1 MIWKTKLIK
10 KWEVSV
16 MTLIIKNIKT
26 LTSLLFLLILAIPNI
41 GYTDQNNPYNPKP
54 QWITIHSSN
63 YYDGDSDDLVTA
75 GIGFTPLSSMIQEF
89 KFADPDNPTTH
100 ELRQAKLNRF
110 IDTKTGEGQLF
121 GFRQQNLSP
130 LFDGKIAGTEILAT
144 IKEGNVGVLLQ
155 IPVDFDK
162 KKPCIVAIPASNYDG
177 LYNAKDIQIRGLW
190 GLKHNCAVVYN
201 DKGLGNGIY
210 DISSQQGFTIEGKI
224 AKDNLLFNPK
234 IKNRENF
241 IKNYPNRYAVKQLH
255 SKQNPEHNWGKY
267 VLQSIEFALYEINDR
282 FSATNTRNFTS
293 YNTLI
298 LIYGAEDGASAALNA
313 GELDKIGTINGIVAV
328 NPQIQPNPEI
338 ASLTIQEGTSVRSFK
353 YNSIPDYATT
363 AALYIP
369 CAIPAIE
376 PNKADNYVPYASKYF
391 YSQNRCDALKKA
403 NLLTKGTPKEA
414 LEKLYSYGWRP
425 EMEIQL
431 PYFYNKESIAFPYQ
445 YISSYGRFD
454 VTENMC
460 DYSVA
465 STQQDPLYNFGEV
478 MPLKE
483 VKFSEIWSL
492 SNGHLPIWANKDVT
506 AIDLVANK
514 DIDSPRREWFSSS
527 EIKNQIDYGTKGAIC
542 LREKITEKR
551 VNDGLK
557 QVQATGNLNK
567 IKTFIVHGQSNVKQ
581 LINHTSRPYVA
592 LNSGVEGKESQLR
605 YIEVEN
611 ASYLDGKSPFDN
623 TLLAI
628 DYYGEDAIE
637 WLWANLTNNTTLPE
651 SQVIRTKPRGGSIS
665 QAPQATLENLVP
677 IAQKP
682 DSSNLI
688 MIEDR
693 KISLPK

>member
-26 LTSLLFLLILAIPNI
+26 LTSLLFLPILAIPNI

-75 GIGFTPLSSMIQEF
+75 GIGFTPLSSMIQKF
-89 KFADPDNPTTH
+89 KFADPDNPTTR

-144 IKEGNVGVLLQ
+144 IKEGNVGVLLH

-376 PNKADNYVPYASKYF
+376 PNKADSYVPYASKYF

-414 LEKLYSYGWRP
+414 LEKLHSYGWRP

-431 PYFYNKESIAFPYQ
+431 PYFYTEESIAFPYQ
-445 YISSYGRFD
+445 YIS
-454 VTENMC
+454 
-460 DYSVA
+460 
-465 STQQDPLYNFGEV
+465 
-478 MPLKE
+478 
-483 VKFSEIWSL
+483 
-492 SNGHLPIWANKDVT
+492 
-506 AIDLVANK
+506 
-514 DIDSPRREWFSSS
+514 
-527 EIKNQIDYGTKGAIC
+527 
-542 LREKITEKR
+542 
-551 VNDGLK
+551 
-557 QVQATGNLNK
+557 
-567 IKTFIVHGQSNVKQ
+567 
-581 LINHTSRPYVA
+581 
-592 LNSGVEGKESQLR
+592 
-605 YIEVEN
+605 
-611 ASYLDGKSPFDN
+611 
-623 TLLAI
+623 
-628 DYYGEDAIE
+628 
-637 WLWANLTNNTTLPE
+637 
-651 SQVIRTKPRGGSIS
+651 
-665 QAPQATLENLVP
+665 
-677 IAQKP
+677 
-682 DSSNLI
+682 
-688 MIEDR
+688 
-693 KISLPK
+693 

>member
-1 MIWKTKLIK
+1 
-10 KWEVSV
+10 
-16 MTLIIKNIKT
+16 MTLIIRNKKT
-26 LTSLLFLLILAIPNI
+26 LISLLFLPLVTIPNI
-41 GYTDQNNPYNPKP
+41 GYTEQNNLYKPKL

-75 GIGFTPLSSMIQEF
+75 GIGFTPLSSMIQKF
-89 KFADPDNPTTH
+89 KFADPANPTTQ
-100 ELRQAKLNRF
+100 ELRRAKLNRF

-121 GFRQQNLSP
+121 GFKQKNLSP
-130 LFDGKIAGTEILAT
+130 LFDGKIAGSEILAT
-144 IKEGNVGVLLQ
+144 LKEENVGILLQ

-162 KKPCIVAIPASNYDG
+162 KKPCIVAVPASNYDG
-177 LYNAKDIQIRGLW
+177 LYNAKDMQIRGLW

-210 DISSQQGFTIEGKI
+210 DITNQQGFTIEGKI

-234 IKNRENF
+234 IKNREIF
-241 IKNYPNRYAVKQLH
+241 IENNPNRYAVKQLH

-267 VLQSIEFALYEINDR
+267 ILNSIEFALYEINDR
-282 FSATNTRNFTS
+282 FSATNTRDFNAD
-293 YNTLI
+293 NTLI
-298 LIYGAEDGASAALNA
+298 LIYGAEDGASAALKA
-313 GELDKIGTINGIVAV
+313 GELDKNGIIDGIVAV
-328 NPQIQPNPEI
+328 NPQIQPNPDI
-338 ASLTIQEGTSVRSFK
+338 TSLSIQNKTSSRSLK
-353 YNSIPDYATT
+353 YNSIPDYATL

-376 PNKADNYVPYASKYF
+376 PNKSDNYVPYALKYL
-391 YSQNRCDALKKA
+391 YSQNRCNALKKA
-403 NLLTKGTPKEA
+403 KLLTTGTPKEA
-414 LEKLYSYGWRP
+414 LDKLHAYGWRP

-431 PYFYNKESIAFPYQ
+431 PYFYYKESIAFPYQ

-465 STQQDPLYNFGEV
+465 STQQDRLYNFGEV

-483 VKFSEIWSL
+483 VNFSEIWSL
-492 SNGHLPIWANKDVT
+492 SNGHLPIWADKDVT
-506 AIDLVANK
+506 AIDLVVNK
-514 DIDSPRREWFSSS
+514 DIVSPRRAWYSSS
-527 EIKNQIDYGTKGAIC
+527 EIENQIDYGIKGAIC

-551 VNDGLK
+551 VIDGLK

-567 IKTFIVHGQSNVKQ
+567 IKTFIVHGQNNVKQ
-581 LINHTSRPYVA
+581 LIDHTSRPYVA
-592 LNSGVEGKESQLR
+592 LNSAVEGKESQLR

-651 SQVIRTKPRGGSIS
+651 SQIIRTKPRGGSIG
-665 QAPQATLENLVP
+665 QAPQATIENLVP
-677 IAQKP
+677 ITQKP
-682 DSSNLI
+682 DINNLI
-688 MIEDR
+688 ILEDK
-693 KISLPK
+693 KIALP

>member
-1 MIWKTKLIK
+1 
-10 KWEVSV
+10 
-16 MTLIIKNIKT
+16 MTLIIRNKKT
-26 LTSLLFLLILAIPNI
+26 LISLLFLPLVTIPNI
-41 GYTDQNNPYNPKP
+41 GYTEQNNLYKPKL

-75 GIGFTPLSSMIQEF
+75 GIGFTPLSSMIQKF
-89 KFADPDNPTTH
+89 KFADPANPTTQ
-100 ELRQAKLNRF
+100 ELRRAKLNRF

-121 GFRQQNLSP
+121 GFKQKNLSP
-130 LFDGKIAGTEILAT
+130 LFDGKIAGSEILAT
-144 IKEGNVGVLLQ
+144 LKEGNVGILLQ

-162 KKPCIVAIPASNYDG
+162 KKPCIVAVPASNYDG

-210 DISSQQGFTIEGKI
+210 DITNQQGFTIEGKI

-234 IKNRENF
+234 IKNREIF
-241 IKNYPNRYAVKQLH
+241 IENNPNRYAVKQLH

-267 VLQSIEFALYEINDR
+267 ILNSIEFALYEINDR
-282 FSATNTRNFTS
+282 FSATNTRDFNAD
-293 YNTLI
+293 NTLI
-298 LIYGAEDGASAALNA
+298 LIYGAEDGASAALKA
-313 GELDKIGTINGIVAV
+313 GELDKNGIIDGIVAV
-328 NPQIQPNPEI
+328 NPQIQPNPDI
-338 ASLTIQEGTSVRSFK
+338 TSLSIQNKTSARSLK
-353 YNSIPDYATT
+353 YNSIPDYATL

-376 PNKADNYVPYASKYF
+376 PNKSDNYVPYALKYL

-403 NLLTKGTPKEA
+403 KLLTTGTPKEA
-414 LEKLYSYGWRP
+414 LDKLHDYGWRP

-431 PYFYNKESIAFPYQ
+431 PYFYYKESIAFPYQ

-465 STQQDPLYNFGEV
+465 STQQDRLYNFGEV

-483 VKFSEIWSL
+483 VNFSEIWSL
-492 SNGHLPIWANKDVT
+492 SNGHLPIWADKDVT
-506 AIDLVANK
+506 AIDLVVNK
-514 DIDSPRREWFSSS
+514 DIVSPRRAWYSSS
-527 EIKNQIDYGTKGAIC
+527 EIENQIDYGIKGAIC

-551 VNDGLK
+551 VIDGLK

-567 IKTFIVHGQSNVKQ
+567 IKTFIVHGQNNVKQ
-581 LINHTSRPYVA
+581 LIDHTSRPYVA
-592 LNSGVEGKESQLR
+592 LNSAVEGKESQLR

-651 SQVIRTKPRGGSIS
+651 SQIIRTKPRGGSIG
-665 QAPQATLENLVP
+665 QAPQATIENLVP
-677 IAQKP
+677 ITQKP
-682 DSSNLI
+682 DINNLI
-688 MIEDR
+688 ILEDK
-693 KISLPK
+693 KIALP

>member
-1 MIWKTKLIK
+1 
-10 KWEVSV
+10 
-16 MTLIIKNIKT
+16 MTLIIRNKKT
-26 LTSLLFLLILAIPNI
+26 LISLLFLPLVTIPNI
-41 GYTDQNNPYNPKP
+41 GYTDQNNLYKPKP

-75 GIGFTPLSSMIQEF
+75 GIGFTPLSSMIQKF
-89 KFADPDNPTTH
+89 KFADPANPTTQ
-100 ELRQAKLNRF
+100 ELRRAKLNRF

-121 GFRQQNLSP
+121 GFKQKNLSP
-130 LFDGKIAGTEILAT
+130 LFDGKIAGSEILAT
-144 IKEGNVGVLLQ
+144 LKEENVGILLQ

-162 KKPCIVAIPASNYDG
+162 KKPCIVAVPASNYDG
-177 LYNAKDIQIRGLW
+177 LYNAKDMQIRGLW

-210 DISSQQGFTIEGKI
+210 DITNQQGFTIEGKI

-234 IKNRENF
+234 IKNREIF
-241 IKNYPNRYAVKQLH
+241 IENNPNRYAVKQLH

-267 VLQSIEFALYEINDR
+267 ILNSIEFALYEINDR
-282 FSATNTRNFTS
+282 FSATNTRDFNAD
-293 YNTLI
+293 NTLI
-298 LIYGAEDGASAALNA
+298 LIYGAEDGASAALKA
-313 GELDKIGTINGIVAV
+313 GELDKNGIIDGIVAV
-328 NPQIQPNPEI
+328 NPQIQPNPDI
-338 ASLTIQEGTSVRSFK
+338 TSLSIQNKTSARSLK
-353 YNSIPDYATT
+353 YNSIPDYATL

-376 PNKADNYVPYASKYF
+376 PNKSDNYVPYALKYL

-403 NLLTKGTPKEA
+403 KLLTTGTPKEA
-414 LEKLYSYGWRP
+414 LDKLHDYGWRP

-431 PYFYNKESIAFPYQ
+431 PYFYYKESIAFPYQ

-465 STQQDPLYNFGEV
+465 STQQDRLYNFGEV

-483 VKFSEIWSL
+483 VNFSEIWSL
-492 SNGHLPIWANKDVT
+492 SNGHLPIWADKDVT
-506 AIDLVANK
+506 AIDLVVNK
-514 DIDSPRREWFSSS
+514 DIVSPRRAWYSSS
-527 EIKNQIDYGTKGAIC
+527 ETENQIDYGIKGAIC

-551 VNDGLK
+551 VIDGLK

-567 IKTFIVHGQSNVKQ
+567 IKTFIVHGQNNVKQ

-688 MIEDR
+688 IIEDR

>member
-1 MIWKTKLIK
+1 
-10 KWEVSV
+10 
-16 MTLIIKNIKT
+16 MTLIIRNKKT
-26 LTSLLFLLILAIPNI
+26 LISLLFLPLVTIPNI
-41 GYTDQNNPYNPKP
+41 GYTEQNNLYKPKL

-75 GIGFTPLSSMIQEF
+75 GIGFTPLSSMIQKF
-89 KFADPDNPTTH
+89 KFADPANPTTQ
-100 ELRQAKLNRF
+100 ELRRAKLNRF

-121 GFRQQNLSP
+121 GFKQKNLSP
-130 LFDGKIAGTEILAT
+130 LFDGKIAGSEILAT
-144 IKEGNVGVLLQ
+144 LKEENVGILLQ

-162 KKPCIVAIPASNYDG
+162 KKPCIVAVPASNYDG
-177 LYNAKDIQIRGLW
+177 LYNAKDMQIRGLW

-210 DISSQQGFTIEGKI
+210 DITNQQGFTIEGKI

-234 IKNRENF
+234 IKNREIF
-241 IKNYPNRYAVKQLH
+241 IENNPNRYAVKQLH

-267 VLQSIEFALYEINDR
+267 ILNSIEFALYEINDR
-282 FSATNTRNFTS
+282 FSATNTRDFNAD
-293 YNTLI
+293 NTLI
-298 LIYGAEDGASAALNA
+298 LIYGAEDGGSAALKA
-313 GELDKIGTINGIVAV
+313 GELDKNGIIDGIVAV
-328 NPQIQPNPEI
+328 NPQIQPNPDI
-338 ASLTIQEGTSVRSFK
+338 TSLSIQNKTSSRSLK
-353 YNSIPDYATT
+353 YNSIPDYATL

-376 PNKADNYVPYASKYF
+376 PNKSDNYVPYALKYL
-391 YSQNRCDALKKA
+391 YSQNRCNALKKA
-403 NLLTKGTPKEA
+403 KLLTTGTPKEA
-414 LEKLYSYGWRP
+414 LDKLHDYGWRP

-431 PYFYNKESIAFPYQ
+431 PYFYYKESIAFPYQ

-465 STQQDPLYNFGEV
+465 STQQDRLYNFGEV

-483 VKFSEIWSL
+483 VNFSEIWSL
-492 SNGHLPIWANKDVT
+492 SNGHLPIWADKDVT
-506 AIDLVANK
+506 AIDLVVNK
-514 DIDSPRREWFSSS
+514 DIVSPRRAWYSSS
-527 EIKNQIDYGTKGAIC
+527 EIENQIDYGIKGAIC

-551 VNDGLK
+551 VIDGLK

-567 IKTFIVHGQSNVKQ
+567 IKTFIVHGQNNVKQ

-592 LNSGVEGKESQLR
+592 LNSAVEGKESQLR

-651 SQVIRTKPRGGSIS
+651 SQVIRTKPRGGSIG
-665 QAPQATLENLVP
+665 QAPQSTIENLVP
-677 IAQKP
+677 ITQKP
-682 DSSNLI
+682 DINNLI
-688 MIEDR
+688 ILEDK
-693 KISLPK
+693 KIALP

>member
-1 MIWKTKLIK
+1 
-10 KWEVSV
+10 
-16 MTLIIKNIKT
+16 MTLIIRNKKT
-26 LTSLLFLLILAIPNI
+26 LISLLFLPLLTIPNI
-41 GYTDQNNPYNPKP
+41 GYTEQNNLYKPKL

-75 GIGFTPLSSMIQEF
+75 GIGFTPLSSMIQKF
-89 KFADPDNPTTH
+89 KFADPANPTTQ
-100 ELRQAKLNRF
+100 ELRRAKLNRF

-121 GFRQQNLSP
+121 GFKQKNLSP
-130 LFDGKIAGTEILAT
+130 LFDGKIAGSEILAT
-144 IKEGNVGVLLQ
+144 LKEENVGILLQ

-162 KKPCIVAIPASNYDG
+162 KKPCIVAVPASNYDG
-177 LYNAKDIQIRGLW
+177 LYNAKDMQIRGLW

-210 DISSQQGFTIEGKI
+210 DITNQQGFTIEGKI

-234 IKNRENF
+234 IKNREIF
-241 IKNYPNRYAVKQLH
+241 IENNPNRYAVKQLH

-267 VLQSIEFALYEINDR
+267 ILNSIEFALYEINDR
-282 FSATNTRNFTS
+282 FSATNTRDFNAD
-293 YNTLI
+293 NTLI
-298 LIYGAEDGASAALNA
+298 LIYGAEDGASAALKA
-313 GELDKIGTINGIVAV
+313 GELDKNGIIDGIVAV
-328 NPQIQPNPEI
+328 NPQIQPNPDI
-338 ASLTIQEGTSVRSFK
+338 TSLSIQNKTSSRSLK
-353 YNSIPDYATT
+353 YNSIPDYATL

-376 PNKADNYVPYASKYF
+376 PNKSDNYVPYALKYL

-403 NLLTKGTPKEA
+403 KLLTTGTPKEA
-414 LEKLYSYGWRP
+414 LDKLHDYGWRP

-431 PYFYNKESIAFPYQ
+431 PYFYYKESIAFPYQ

-465 STQQDPLYNFGEV
+465 STQQDRLYNFGEV

-483 VKFSEIWSL
+483 VNFSEIWSL
-492 SNGHLPIWANKDVT
+492 SNGHLPIWADKDVT
-506 AIDLVANK
+506 AIDLVVNK
-514 DIDSPRREWFSSS
+514 DIVSPRRAWYSSS
-527 EIKNQIDYGTKGAIC
+527 ETENQIDYGIKGAIC

-551 VNDGLK
+551 VIDGLK

-567 IKTFIVHGQSNVKQ
+567 IKTFIVHGQNNVKQ
-581 LINHTSRPYVA
+581 LIDHTSRPYVA
-592 LNSGVEGKESQLR
+592 LNSAVEGKESQLR

-651 SQVIRTKPRGGSIS
+651 SQIIRTKPRGGRIG
-665 QAPQATLENLVP
+665 QAPQATIENLVP
-677 IAQKP
+677 ITQKP
-682 DSSNLI
+682 DINNLI
-688 MIEDR
+688 ILEDK
-693 KISLPK
+693 KIALP

>member
-1 MIWKTKLIK
+1 
-10 KWEVSV
+10 
-16 MTLIIKNIKT
+16 MTLIIRNKKT
-26 LTSLLFLLILAIPNI
+26 LISLLFLPLVTIPNI
-41 GYTDQNNPYNPKP
+41 GYTEQNNLYKPKL

-75 GIGFTPLSSMIQEF
+75 GIGFTPLSSMIQKF
-89 KFADPDNPTTH
+89 KFADPANPTTQ
-100 ELRQAKLNRF
+100 ELRRAKLNRF

-121 GFRQQNLSP
+121 GFKQKNLSP
-130 LFDGKIAGTEILAT
+130 LFDGKIAGSEILAT
-144 IKEGNVGVLLQ
+144 LKEENVGILLQ

-162 KKPCIVAIPASNYDG
+162 KKPCIVAVPASNYDG
-177 LYNAKDIQIRGLW
+177 LYNAKDMQIRGLW

-210 DISSQQGFTIEGKI
+210 DITNQQGFTIEGKI

-234 IKNRENF
+234 IKNREIF
-241 IKNYPNRYAVKQLH
+241 IENNPNRYAVKQLH

-267 VLQSIEFALYEINDR
+267 ILNSIEFALYEINDR
-282 FSATNTRNFTS
+282 FSATNTRDFNAD
-293 YNTLI
+293 NTLI
-298 LIYGAEDGASAALNA
+298 LIYGAEDGASAALKA
-313 GELDKIGTINGIVAV
+313 GELDKNGIIDGIVAV
-328 NPQIQPNPEI
+328 NPQIQPNPDI
-338 ASLTIQEGTSVRSFK
+338 TSLSIQNKTSARSLK
-353 YNSIPDYATT
+353 YNSIPDYATL

-376 PNKADNYVPYASKYF
+376 PNKSDNYVPYALKYL
-391 YSQNRCDALKKA
+391 YSQNRCNALKKA
-403 NLLTKGTPKEA
+403 KLLTTGTPKEA
-414 LEKLYSYGWRP
+414 LDKLHDYGWRP

-431 PYFYNKESIAFPYQ
+431 PYFYYKESIAFPYQ

-465 STQQDPLYNFGEV
+465 STQQDRLYNFGEV

-483 VKFSEIWSL
+483 VNFSEIWSL
-492 SNGHLPIWANKDVT
+492 SNGHLPIWADKDVT
-506 AIDLVANK
+506 AIDLVVNK
-514 DIDSPRREWFSSS
+514 DIVSPRRAWYSSS
-527 EIKNQIDYGTKGAIC
+527 EIENQIDYGIKGAIC

-551 VNDGLK
+551 VIDGLK

-567 IKTFIVHGQSNVKQ
+567 IKTFIVHGQNNVKQ
-581 LINHTSRPYVA
+581 LIDHTSRPYVA
-592 LNSGVEGKESQLR
+592 LNSAVEGKESQLR

-651 SQVIRTKPRGGSIS
+651 SQIIRTKPRGGSIG
-665 QAPQATLENLVP
+665 QAPQATIENLVP
-677 IAQKP
+677 ITQKP
-682 DSSNLI
+682 DINNLI
-688 MIEDR
+688 ILEDK
-693 KISLPK
+693 KIALP

>member
-1 MIWKTKLIK
+1 
-10 KWEVSV
+10 
-16 MTLIIKNIKT
+16 MTLIIRNKKT
-26 LTSLLFLLILAIPNI
+26 LISLLFLPLVTIPNI
-41 GYTDQNNPYNPKP
+41 GYTEQNNLYKPKL

-75 GIGFTPLSSMIQEF
+75 GIGFTPLSSMIQKF
-89 KFADPDNPTTH
+89 KFADPANPTTQ
-100 ELRQAKLNRF
+100 ELRRAKLNRF

-121 GFRQQNLSP
+121 GFKQKNLSP
-130 LFDGKIAGTEILAT
+130 LFDGKIAGSEILAT
-144 IKEGNVGVLLQ
+144 LKEENVGILLQ

-162 KKPCIVAIPASNYDG
+162 KKPCIVAVPASNYDG
-177 LYNAKDIQIRGLW
+177 LYNAKDMQIRGLW

-210 DISSQQGFTIEGKI
+210 DITNQQGFTIEGKI

-234 IKNRENF
+234 IKNREIF
-241 IKNYPNRYAVKQLH
+241 IENNPNRYAVKQLH

-267 VLQSIEFALYEINDR
+267 ILNSIEFALYEINDR
-282 FSATNTRNFTS
+282 FSATNTRDFNAD
-293 YNTLI
+293 NTLI
-298 LIYGAEDGASAALNA
+298 LIYGAEDGASAALKA
-313 GELDKIGTINGIVAV
+313 GELDKNGIIDGIVAV
-328 NPQIQPNPEI
+328 NPQIQPNPDI
-338 ASLTIQEGTSVRSFK
+338 TSLSIQNKTSSRSLK
-353 YNSIPDYATT
+353 YNSIPDYATL

-376 PNKADNYVPYASKYF
+376 PNKSDNYVPYALKYL

-403 NLLTKGTPKEA
+403 KLLTTGTPKEA
-414 LEKLYSYGWRP
+414 LDKLHDYGWRP

-431 PYFYNKESIAFPYQ
+431 PYFYYKESIAFPYQ

-465 STQQDPLYNFGEV
+465 STQQDRLYNFGEV

-483 VKFSEIWSL
+483 VNFSEIWSL
-492 SNGHLPIWANKDVT
+492 SNGHLPIWADKDVT
-506 AIDLVANK
+506 AIDLVVNK
-514 DIDSPRREWFSSS
+514 DIVSPRRAWYSSS
-527 EIKNQIDYGTKGAIC
+527 ETENQIDYGIKGAIC

-551 VNDGLK
+551 VIDGLK

-567 IKTFIVHGQSNVKQ
+567 IKTFIVHGQNNVKQ
-581 LINHTSRPYVA
+581 LIDHTSRPYVA
-592 LNSGVEGKESQLR
+592 LNSAVEGKESQLR

-651 SQVIRTKPRGGSIS
+651 SQIIRTKPRGGSIG
-665 QAPQATLENLVP
+665 QAPQATIENLVP
-677 IAQKP
+677 ITQKP
-682 DSSNLI
+682 DINNLI
-688 MIEDR
+688 ILEDK
-693 KISLPK
+693 KIALP

>member
-1 MIWKTKLIK
+1 
-10 KWEVSV
+10 
-16 MTLIIKNIKT
+16 MTLIIRNKKT
-26 LTSLLFLLILAIPNI
+26 LISLLFLPLVTIPNI
-41 GYTDQNNPYNPKP
+41 GYTEQNNLYKPKL

-75 GIGFTPLSSMIQEF
+75 GIGFTPLSSMIQKF
-89 KFADPDNPTTH
+89 KFADPANPTTQ
-100 ELRQAKLNRF
+100 ELRRAKLNRF

-121 GFRQQNLSP
+121 GFKQKNLSP
-130 LFDGKIAGTEILAT
+130 LFDGKIAGSEILAT
-144 IKEGNVGVLLQ
+144 LKEENVGILLQ

-162 KKPCIVAIPASNYDG
+162 KKPCIVAVPASNYDG
-177 LYNAKDIQIRGLW
+177 LYNAKDMQIRGLW

-210 DISSQQGFTIEGKI
+210 DITNQQGFTIEGKI

-234 IKNRENF
+234 IKNREIF
-241 IKNYPNRYAVKQLH
+241 IENNPNRYAVKQLH

-267 VLQSIEFALYEINDR
+267 ILNSIEFALYEINDR
-282 FSATNTRNFTS
+282 FSATNTRDFNAD
-293 YNTLI
+293 NTLI
-298 LIYGAEDGASAALNA
+298 LIYGAEDGASAALKA
-313 GELDKIGTINGIVAV
+313 GELDKNGIIDGIVAV
-328 NPQIQPNPEI
+328 NPQIQPNPDI
-338 ASLTIQEGTSVRSFK
+338 TSLSIQNKTSARSLK
-353 YNSIPDYATT
+353 YNSIPDYATL

-376 PNKADNYVPYASKYF
+376 PNKSDNYVPYALKYL
-391 YSQNRCDALKKA
+391 YSQNRCNALKKA
-403 NLLTKGTPKEA
+403 KLLTTGTPKEA
-414 LEKLYSYGWRP
+414 LDKLHDYGWRP
-425 EMEIQL
+425 EMETQL
-431 PYFYNKESIAFPYQ
+431 PYFYYKESIAFPYQ

-465 STQQDPLYNFGEV
+465 STQQDRLYNFGEV

-483 VKFSEIWSL
+483 VNFSEIWSL
-492 SNGHLPIWANKDVT
+492 SNGHLPIWADKDVT
-506 AIDLVANK
+506 AIDLVVNK
-514 DIDSPRREWFSSS
+514 DIVSPRRAWYSSS
-527 EIKNQIDYGTKGAIC
+527 EIENQIDYGIKGAIC

-551 VNDGLK
+551 VIDGLK

-567 IKTFIVHGQSNVKQ
+567 IKTFIVHGQNNVKQ
-581 LINHTSRPYVA
+581 LIDHTSRPYVA
-592 LNSGVEGKESQLR
+592 LNSAVEGKESQLR

-651 SQVIRTKPRGGSIS
+651 SQIIRTKPRGGSIG
-665 QAPQATLENLVP
+665 QAPQATIENLVP
-677 IAQKP
+677 ITQKP
-682 DSSNLI
+682 DINNLI
-688 MIEDR
+688 ILEDK
-693 KISLPK
+693 KIALP

>member
-1 MIWKTKLIK
+1 
-10 KWEVSV
+10 
-16 MTLIIKNIKT
+16 MTLIIRNKKT
-26 LTSLLFLLILAIPNI
+26 LISLLFLPLVTIPNI
-41 GYTDQNNPYNPKP
+41 GYTEQNNLYKPKL

-75 GIGFTPLSSMIQEF
+75 GIGFTPLSSMIQKF
-89 KFADPDNPTTH
+89 KFADPANPTTQ
-100 ELRQAKLNRF
+100 ELRRAKLNRF

-121 GFRQQNLSP
+121 GFKQKNLSP
-130 LFDGKIAGTEILAT
+130 LFDGKIAGSEILAT
-144 IKEGNVGVLLQ
+144 LKEGNVGILLQ

-162 KKPCIVAIPASNYDG
+162 KKPCIVAVPASNYDG

-210 DISSQQGFTIEGKI
+210 DITNQQGFTIEGKI

-234 IKNRENF
+234 IKNREIF
-241 IKNYPNRYAVKQLH
+241 IENNPNRYAVKQLH

-267 VLQSIEFALYEINDR
+267 ILNSIEFALYEINDR
-282 FSATNTRNFTS
+282 FSATNTRDFNAD
-293 YNTLI
+293 NTLI
-298 LIYGAEDGASAALNA
+298 LIYGAEDGASAALKA
-313 GELDKIGTINGIVAV
+313 GELDKNGIIDGIVAV
-328 NPQIQPNPEI
+328 NPQIQPNPDI
-338 ASLTIQEGTSVRSFK
+338 TSLSIQNKTSARSLK
-353 YNSIPDYATT
+353 YNSIPDYATL

-376 PNKADNYVPYASKYF
+376 PNKSDNYVPYALKYL
-391 YSQNRCDALKKA
+391 YSQNRCNALKKA
-403 NLLTKGTPKEA
+403 KLLTTGTPKEA
-414 LEKLYSYGWRP
+414 LDKLHDYGWRP
-425 EMEIQL
+425 EMETQL
-431 PYFYNKESIAFPYQ
+431 PYFYYKESIAFPYQ

-465 STQQDPLYNFGEV
+465 STQQDRLYNFGEV

-483 VKFSEIWSL
+483 VNFSEIWSL
-492 SNGHLPIWANKDVT
+492 SNGHLPIWADKDVT
-506 AIDLVANK
+506 AIDLVVNK
-514 DIDSPRREWFSSS
+514 DIVSPRRAWYSSS
-527 EIKNQIDYGTKGAIC
+527 EIENQIDYGIKGAIC

-551 VNDGLK
+551 VIDGLK

-567 IKTFIVHGQSNVKQ
+567 IKTFIVHGQNNVKQ
-581 LINHTSRPYVA
+581 LIDHTSRPYVA
-592 LNSGVEGKESQLR
+592 LNSAVEGKESQLR

-651 SQVIRTKPRGGSIS
+651 SQIIRTKPRGGSIG
-665 QAPQATLENLVP
+665 QAPQATIENLVP
-677 IAQKP
+677 ITQKP
-682 DSSNLI
+682 DINNLI
-688 MIEDR
+688 ILEDK
-693 KISLPK
+693 KIALP

>member
-1 MIWKTKLIK
+1 
-10 KWEVSV
+10 
-16 MTLIIKNIKT
+16 MTLIIRNIKT
-26 LTSLLFLLILAIPNI
+26 LTSLLFLPLLTIPNI
-41 GYTDQNNPYNPKP
+41 GYTEQNNPYKPKP

-75 GIGFTPLSSMIQEF
+75 GIGFTPLSSMIQKF
-89 KFADPDNPTTH
+89 KFADPANPTTQ
-100 ELRQAKLNRF
+100 ELRRAKLNRF

-121 GFRQQNLSP
+121 GFKQKNLSP
-130 LFDGKIAGTEILAT
+130 LFDGKIAGSEILAT
-144 IKEGNVGVLLQ
+144 LKEGNVGILLQ

-162 KKPCIVAIPASNYDG
+162 KKPCIVAVPASNYDG
-177 LYNAKDIQIRGLW
+177 LYNAKDMQIRGLW

-210 DISSQQGFTIEGKI
+210 DITNQQGFTIEGKI

-234 IKNRENF
+234 IKNREIF
-241 IKNYPNRYAVKQLH
+241 IENNPNRYAVKQLH

-267 VLQSIEFALYEINDR
+267 ILNSIEFALYEINDR
-282 FSATNTRNFTS
+282 FSATNTRDFNAD
-293 YNTLI
+293 NTLI
-298 LIYGAEDGASAALNA
+298 LIYGAEDGASAALKA
-313 GELDKIGTINGIVAV
+313 GELDKNGIIDGIVAV
-328 NPQIQPNPEI
+328 NPQIQPNPDI
-338 ASLTIQEGTSVRSFK
+338 TSLSIQNKTSARSLK
-353 YNSIPDYATT
+353 YNSIPDYATL

-376 PNKADNYVPYASKYF
+376 PNKSDNNVPYALKYL

-403 NLLTKGTPKEA
+403 KLLTTGTPKEA
-414 LEKLYSYGWRP
+414 LDKLHDYGWRP

-431 PYFYNKESIAFPYQ
+431 PYFYYKESIAFPYQ

-465 STQQDPLYNFGEV
+465 STQQDRLYNFGEV

-483 VKFSEIWSL
+483 VNFSEIWSL
-492 SNGHLPIWANKDVT
+492 SNGHLPIWADKDVT
-506 AIDLVANK
+506 AIDLVVNK
-514 DIDSPRREWFSSS
+514 DIVSPRRAWYSSS
-527 EIKNQIDYGTKGAIC
+527 EIENQIDYGIKGAIC

-551 VNDGLK
+551 VIDGLK

-567 IKTFIVHGQSNVKQ
+567 IKTFIVHGQNNVKQ
-581 LINHTSRPYVA
+581 LIDHTSRPYVA
-592 LNSGVEGKESQLR
+592 LNSAVEGKESQLR

-651 SQVIRTKPRGGSIS
+651 SQIIRTKPRGGSIG
-665 QAPQATLENLVP
+665 QAPQATIENLVP
-677 IAQKP
+677 ITQKP
-682 DSSNLI
+682 DINNLI
-688 MIEDR
+688 ILEDK
-693 KISLPK
+693 KIALP

>member
-1 MIWKTKLIK
+1 
-10 KWEVSV
+10 
-16 MTLIIKNIKT
+16 MTLIIRNKKT
-26 LTSLLFLLILAIPNI
+26 LISLLFLPLVTIPNI
-41 GYTDQNNPYNPKP
+41 GYTEQNNLYKPKL

-75 GIGFTPLSSMIQEF
+75 GIGFTPLSSMIQKF
-89 KFADPDNPTTH
+89 KFADPANPTTQ
-100 ELRQAKLNRF
+100 ELRRAKLNRF

-121 GFRQQNLSP
+121 GFKQKNLSP
-130 LFDGKIAGTEILAT
+130 LFDGKIAGSEILAT
-144 IKEGNVGVLLQ
+144 LKEENVGILLQ

-162 KKPCIVAIPASNYDG
+162 KKPCIVAVPASNYDG
-177 LYNAKDIQIRGLW
+177 LYNAKDMQIRGLW

-210 DISSQQGFTIEGKI
+210 DITNQQGFTIEGKI

-234 IKNRENF
+234 IKNREIF
-241 IKNYPNRYAVKQLH
+241 IENNPNRYAVKQLH

-267 VLQSIEFALYEINDR
+267 ILNSIEFALYEINDR
-282 FSATNTRNFTS
+282 FSATNTRDFNAD
-293 YNTLI
+293 NTLI
-298 LIYGAEDGASAALNA
+298 LIYGAEDGASAALKA
-313 GELDKIGTINGIVAV
+313 GELDKNGIIDGIVAV
-328 NPQIQPNPEI
+328 NPQIQPNPDI
-338 ASLTIQEGTSVRSFK
+338 TSLSIQNKTSARSLK
-353 YNSIPDYATT
+353 YNSIPDYATL

-376 PNKADNYVPYASKYF
+376 PNKSDNYVPYALKYL
-391 YSQNRCDALKKA
+391 YSQNRCNALKKA
-403 NLLTKGTPKEA
+403 KLLTTGTPKEA
-414 LEKLYSYGWRP
+414 LDKLHDYGWRP

-431 PYFYNKESIAFPYQ
+431 PYFYYKESIAFPYQ

-465 STQQDPLYNFGEV
+465 STQQDRLYNFGEV

-483 VKFSEIWSL
+483 VNFSEIWSL
-492 SNGHLPIWANKDVT
+492 SNGHLPIWADKDVT
-506 AIDLVANK
+506 AIDLVVNK
-514 DIDSPRREWFSSS
+514 DIVSPRRAWYSSS
-527 EIKNQIDYGTKGAIC
+527 ETENQIDYGIKGAIC

-551 VNDGLK
+551 VIDGLK

-567 IKTFIVHGQSNVKQ
+567 IKTFIVHGQNNVKQ
-581 LINHTSRPYVA
+581 LIDHTSRPYVA
-592 LNSGVEGKESQLR
+592 LNSAVEGKESQLR

-651 SQVIRTKPRGGSIS
+651 SQIIRTKPRGGSIG
-665 QAPQATLENLVP
+665 QAPQATIENLVP
-677 IAQKP
+677 ITQKP
-682 DSSNLI
+682 DINNLI
-688 MIEDR
+688 ILEDK
-693 KISLPK
+693 KIALP

>member
-1 MIWKTKLIK
+1 MN
-10 KWEVSV
+10 
-16 MTLIIKNIKT
+16 LIIKNIKA
-26 LTSLLFLLILAIPNI
+26 LTSLLFLPILAVPNI

-54 QWITIHSSN
+54 QWITIHNSN
-63 YYDGDSDDLVTA
+63 YYDGESDDLVTA
-75 GIGFTPLSSMIQEF
+75 GIGFTPLSSMIQKF
-89 KFADPDNPTTH
+89 KFADPANPTTQ
-100 ELRQAKLNRF
+100 ELRRSKLNRF

-121 GFRQQNLSP
+121 GFKQQNLSP

-144 IKEGNVGVLLQ
+144 IKDGNVGVLLQ

-177 LYNAKDIQIRGLW
+177 LYNAKDMQIRGLW

-210 DISSQQGFTIEGKI
+210 DISNQQGFTIDGKI
-224 AKDNLLFNPK
+224 AKDNLLFNPE
-234 IKNRENF
+234 IRNRENF
-241 IKNYPNRYAVKQLH
+241 IQNHPNRYAVKQLH

-267 VLQSIEFALYEINDR
+267 VLESIEFALYEINDR
-282 FSATNTRNFTS
+282 FSAKNARNFNS

-298 LIYGAEDGASAALNA
+298 LIYGSEDGASAALKA
-313 GELDKIGTINGIVAV
+313 GELDKSGLINGIVAV
-328 NPQIQPNPEI
+328 NPQIQPNPDI
-338 ASLTIQEGTSVRSFK
+338 ASLIIQDSASIRSFQ
-353 YNSIPDYATT
+353 YNSIPDYATV

-376 PNKADNYVPYASKYF
+376 PNKSDNYVPYASKYL

-403 NLLTKGTPKEA
+403 NLLTTGTPEEA
-414 LEKLYSYGWRP
+414 LRKLQYYGWNSGI
-425 EMEIQL
+425 EIQL
-431 PYFYNKESIAFPYQ
+431 PYFYYNESIAFPYQ
-445 YISSYGRFD
+445 YISSYGRYD

-465 STQQDPLYNFGEV
+465 STQQEPLYNFGEV

-483 VKFSEIWSL
+483 VNFAEIWSL
-492 SNGHLPIWANKDVT
+492 SNGHLPIWTDKNVT
-506 AIDLVANK
+506 AIDIVANQ
-514 DIDSPRREWFSSS
+514 DLVSPRREWYSSS
-527 EIKNQIDYGTKGAIC
+527 ETKNQVDYGTKGAIC

-567 IKTFIVHGQSNVKQ
+567 TKTFIVHGQNNVKQ

-592 LNSGVEGKESQLR
+592 LNSAVEGKESQLR

-637 WLWANLTNNTTLPE
+637 WLWANLNNNTTLPE
-651 SQVIRTKPRGGSIS
+651 SQVVHTKPRGGSIG
-665 QAPQATLENLVP
+665 QAPQATIENLVP

-682 DSSNLI
+682 DSNNLI
-688 MIEDR
+688 VIENR